1 MLVYSNKYKPMPKGN
16 FNIIN
21 IPVDEKYYNKSKPGA
36 EMDDYRRNRKY
47 RYLGIY
53 EEIIK
58 NVEIEIPNVEKKQ
71 PIHDWL
77 KKQKYLFGIAEFEM
91 MAGSFKQPIH
101 DWLKKQKYLFGIAEF
116 EMMAGSFVIFK
127 DLGIKMTFDVMNTAF
142 YGRFAQFYFDGI
154 SKEEEENFY
163 KYVPENRLANP
174 GEWDPVNGILKNKKR
189 SQEHQAEHKKTFARL
204 LKKFGEGYEFYEE
217 LKDKNPLKD
226 DNEGNISSDQ
236 PETLN
241 TGNEIPENK
250 IIKEER
256 KQGEKENKEKE
267 LIKKSKKFVD
277 LYKNI
282 NFHFINQ
289 HPKAKFE
296 HFPNFKNVMYIGG
309 VVVEDR
315 GILTKIKKNIKNEPA
330 CIVYV
335 SFGTVVEDE
344 TFKNNLGKMLQVFKK
359 YTKIC
364 KFEIKLKENELS
376 EKYSKEDNMEFIQGF
391 VEQQDILGNISF

>member
-1 MLVYSNKYKPMPKGN
+1 MLVYSNKYKDMPKGD
-16 FNIIN
+16 FNIIK

-91 MAGSFKQPIH
+91 MAGSF
-101 DWLKKQKYLFGIAEF
+101 
-116 EMMAGSFVIFK
+116 VIFK
-127 DLGIKMTFDVMNTAF
+127 DLGIKKTFDVMNTAF
-142 YGRFAQFYFDGI
+142 YGRFAQFYFDDI
-154 SKEEEENFY
+154 K
-163 KYVPENRLANP
+163 NRLANP

-189 SQEHQAEHKKTFARL
+189 SQETQKEHKKTFARL

-226 DNEGNISSDQ
+226 DNE
-236 PETLN
+236 
-241 TGNEIPENK
+241 
-250 IIKEER
+250 
-256 KQGEKENKEKE
+256 
-267 LIKKSKKFVD
+267 
-277 LYKNI
+277 
-282 NFHFINQ
+282 
-289 HPKAKFE
+289 
-296 HFPNFKNVMYIGG
+296 
-309 VVVEDR
+309 
-315 GILTKIKKNIKNEPA
+315 A

-344 TFKNNLGKMLQVFKK
+344 TFKNNLEKMLQAMYAGVPL
-359 YTKIC
+359 IC
-364 KFEIKLKENELS
+364 IPFDNDQFYLSSLAEYLGIGIYVKNDETFGDKFEKALKNFLNRN
-376 EKYSKEDNMEFIQGF
+376 KT
-391 VEQQDILGNISF
+391 NIRKIVKS